1 MEAAT
6 SQGRDVVIVDT
17 AGRLHV
23 DRDLMDELVRVRN
36 ATKPH
41 NVLMVLDAMTGQ
53 DAVNVA
59 EQFRDAVDF
68 DGVILTKLDGD
79 ARGGAALSVRAVT
92 GKPILFASV
101 GEKLDA
107 LEEFHPDRM
116 ASRILG
122 MGDVLTLIE
131 RAQEQIDES
140 EALALER
147 KLKTSDFG
155 LDDLLD
161 QLRRIRKMGSMR
173 SLLGMLPGIGKQ
185 VKDLQVDDKQL
196 DRVEAMILSMTPSER
211 RNPSVI
217 DGSRRR
223 RIASGSGTSV
233 QQVNQ
238 LLQQHRQMKKMM
250 KQVAAG
256 GTPQMGAAAGAPGQ
270 RPTGAPRSRHAGGA
284 ERSQEEKE
292 VTSAWP

>member
-1 MEAAT
+1 VAKRT
-6 SQGRDVVIVDT
+6 SPHEVF
-17 AGRLHV
+17 
-23 DRDLMDELVRVRN
+23 LVC
-36 ATKPH
+36 
-41 NVLMVLDAMTGQ
+41 DAMTGQ
-53 DAVNVA
+53 DAVNSA
-59 EQFRDAVDF
+59 KAFNDRLPLT
-68 DGVILTKLDGD
+68 GVILTKLDGD

-92 GKPILFASV
+92 GKPIVFASV

-131 RAQEQIDES
+131 RAQEQIDEGD
-140 EALALER
+140 ALELER
-147 KLKTSDFG
+147 KLKSSEFG

-173 SLLGMLPGIGKQ
+173 SLLGMIPGIGKQ
-185 VKDLQVDDKQL
+185 VKDMQVDEKQI

-256 GTPQMGAAAGAPGQ
+256 GTPAMPGVPGAQRPRAAGS
-270 RPTGAPRSRHAGGA
+270 RSKSKKR
-284 ERSQEEKE
+284 RR
-292 VTSAWP
+292 

>member
-1 MEAAT
+1 M
-6 SQGRDVVIVDT
+6 
-17 AGRLHV
+17 
-23 DRDLMDELVRVRN
+23 
-36 ATKPH
+36 
-41 NVLMVLDAMTGQ
+41 
-53 DAVNVA
+53 
-59 EQFRDAVDF
+59 
-68 DGVILTKLDGD
+68 
-79 ARGGAALSVRAVT
+79 
-92 GKPILFASV
+92 

-270 RPTGAPRSRHAGGA
+270 RPTGAPRSRHAGG
-284 ERSQEEKE
+284 RSARKKKRR
-292 VTSAWP
+292 

>member
-1 MEAAT
+1 
-6 SQGRDVVIVDT
+6 
-17 AGRLHV
+17 
-23 DRDLMDELVRVRN
+23 
-36 ATKPH
+36 
-41 NVLMVLDAMTGQ
+41 
-53 DAVNVA
+53 
-59 EQFRDAVDF
+59 
-68 DGVILTKLDGD
+68 
-79 ARGGAALSVRAVT
+79 
-92 GKPILFASV
+92 
-101 GEKLDA
+101 
-107 LEEFHPDRM
+107 M

-131 RAQEQIDES
+131 RAQEQIDEGD
-140 EALALER
+140 ALELER
-147 KLKTSDFG
+147 KLKTSEFG

-161 QLRRIRKMGSMR
+161 QLRRIRKMGSLR
-173 SLLGMLPGIGKQ
+173 SLLGMIPGIGKQ
-185 VKDLQVDDKQL
+185 VKDMQVDDKQL

-256 GTPQMGAAAGAPGQ
+256 GTPAMGGCRRRNDRGLPARGAIVRSEGGDISMAVKIRLTRLGSKKNAHYRVVVIDSHSPRDGKSIETIGRYVPQADPSVVEIDADRARAWLAKGAQPSEPVKKLLKIAG
-270 RPTGAPRSRHAGGA
+270 
-284 ERSQEEKE
+284 
-292 VTSAWP
+292 V